1 MVPTP
6 TPAPPMPIHAMP
18 APIYLAANGS
28 MMKLLFGVVGE
39 KRTSVAARVKS
50 IVEVDASEDS
60 KHVSL
65 QKCDQ
70 QLERAPCYCQGQGKG
85 RADPTGDSKPAQH
98 GDERGEHFE
107 GDVSGQHIRKQ
118 AHAV

>member
-18 APIYLAANGS
+18 APIYLAAIGS
-28 MMKLLFGVVGE
+28 MMNLRFRVVGE
-39 KRTSVAARVKS
+39 KRPSVAAWVNS
-50 IVEVDASEDS
+50 IVEVDASEDG

-70 QLERAPCYCQGQGKG
+70 QLKRGQRYCQGQGQG
-85 RADPTGDSKPAQH
+85 RADPANDSKPAQH
-98 GDERGEHFE
+98 GDEGGEHFE
-107 GDVSGQHIRKQ
+107 GDVPGQHIREQ
-118 AHAV
+118 TYTV